1 MAHRTRRLSAAMHD
15 ARLED
20 RPHPARVRLL
30 DVHLERRLVDGD
42 LVEPAH
48 YWLDLGE
55 LLDASPFHL
64 ASVDKLVV
72 HATREVQP
80 VEPVAVLAC
89 VTHDMERHAVLARD
103 LDPVPWYGRCDKGSP
118 RVWG

>member
-1 MAHRTRRLSAAMHD
+1 MAHGTRRLATTMHD
-15 ARLED
+15 TRLQD

-30 DVHLERRLVDGD
+30 HVHLERRLVDGD

-48 YWLDLGE
+48 YWLDLGG
-55 LLDASPFHL
+55 LFDASPFHL
-64 ASVDKLVV
+64 ASGDKLVV

-89 VTHDMERHAVLARD
+89 VTHDMERLAVLARD
-103 LDPVPWYGRCDKGSP
+103 LDPV
-118 RVWG
+118 